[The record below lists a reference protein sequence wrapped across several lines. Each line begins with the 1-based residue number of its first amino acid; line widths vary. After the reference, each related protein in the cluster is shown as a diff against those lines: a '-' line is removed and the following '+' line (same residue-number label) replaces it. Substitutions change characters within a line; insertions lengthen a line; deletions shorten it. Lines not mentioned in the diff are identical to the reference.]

1 MSNQTILG
9 RRPVRCSALA
19 LLVAASV
26 IAGCGQKGP
35 LYLPPP
41 PGSAS
46 APAAPQPS
54 SPAATDNKVKP
65 ADAATPTAR

>member
-9 RRPVRCSALA
+9 RRLFRCSALA

-41 PGSAS
+41 PASAS
-46 APAAPQPS
+46 APVAPPQAAP
-54 SPAATDNKVKP
+54 AAADSKAKP
-65 ADAATPTAR
+65 ADAATPAAR